1 MDAVAATAHETAV
14 IAAVCA
20 AVGLPRESSPRHLV
34 AASRPLAPSP
44 PRPKTAR
51 ALATEERRRVLDQQR
66 EHREAGNAQVELY
79 ATFRR
84 KPVQKVSA
92 SDAPTS
98 MPSNS
103 RCPSLLTPTAMITAT
118 DVMR

>member
-92 SDAPTS
+92 SEAPMS
-98 MPSNS
+98 MPSTS
-103 RCPSLLTPTAMITAT
+103 RRPSAFTPTAMITAT